1 MQPLLT
7 PEGTRPVP
15 GRNTWPADRL
25 PAEETGFH
33 EESTAIPY
41 SESARILVR
50 NLQLGVGPRRKM
62 EWRFRRGLLCRSWE
76 EAIGISPGIFPRRS
90 AIGGCGGQPR
100 MASAEWNVAHSP
112 RRGAQG

>member
-50 NLQLGVGPRRKM
+50 NLQLELVRAEDGMAIPAC
-62 EWRFRRGLLCRSWE
+62 LLCRRWE